1 MCSRMLRLKEFQN
14 DSPFQALPTAD
25 TTDSNP
31 SLPLQK
37 GKEIFCENFDFL
49 GDIHLG
55 CGCKEVRLEVTN
67 SLKTKNSTAL
77 FSATLS

>member
-1 MCSRMLRLKEFQN
+1 MLRLKEFQN

-37 GKEIFCENFDFL
+37 GEEFLVKILTFWVIF
-49 GDIHLG
+49 I
-55 CGCKEVRLEVTN
+55 
-67 SLKTKNSTAL
+67 
-77 FSATLS
+77 